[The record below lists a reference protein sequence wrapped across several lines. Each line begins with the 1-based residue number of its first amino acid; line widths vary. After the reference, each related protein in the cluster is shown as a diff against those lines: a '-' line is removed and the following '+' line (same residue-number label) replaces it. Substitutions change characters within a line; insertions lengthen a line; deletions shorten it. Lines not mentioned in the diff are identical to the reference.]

1 MLSATTNISTEAE
14 VKEYEKNTNT
24 YSPEQL
30 QQLCVKIEAL
40 PKINQVEILRIFHSK
55 NKNLVNENKYGI
67 HINITDV
74 GNSILEEIENY
85 LTYVSKQ
92 ETDLNIIEEQQHM
105 NEKYNIEKDNKDNEI
120 VIVVDEL

>member
-14 VKEYEKNTNT
+14 VKEYKKNTNT

-74 GNSILEEIENY
+74 ENSILEEIENY

>member
-1 MLSATTNISTEAE
+1 MLSETTNISTEAE

-40 PKINQVEILRIFHSK
+40 SKINQVEILRIFHSK

-74 GNSILEEIENY
+74 ENSILEEIENY

>member
-74 GNSILEEIENY
+74 ENSILEEIENY